1 VQRASDSCGVLYEAI
16 RPSSKFHSPTC
27 RKRASRGAITPKV
40 VTDSETASVTD
51 GDVPPIGVLPA
62 PAEPEMGEVESA
74 LLEELAA
81 VDRTK
86 TSLGRAALA
95 LARRVDSGRDTGA
108 GMASLV
114 KQLAATSK
122 DAVADVKSAASPLD
136 RMRDELAERRSRGA

>member
-1 VQRASDSCGVLYEAI
+1 MQRACDSCGDAYEAL
-16 RPSSKFHSPTC
+16 RPASKFCSPTC
-27 RKRASRGAITPKV
+27 RKRASRGATTPKV
-40 VTDSETASVTD
+40 VTDSETTPVTL
-51 GDVPPIGVLPA
+51 GDMAPIGVLPT
-62 PAEPEMGEVESA
+62 PTEPEMGEVESA
-74 LLEELAA
+74 LLEELSA
-81 VDRTK
+81 VDRAK
-86 TSLGRAALA
+86 TSLGKAALA